1 SVSYGYFWRPTGGN
15 PSIDRQ
21 LFGDIGHG
29 VLTKFSL
36 LNRYFRSLALPAL
49 TSSVELDHLKD
60 DDRKLQLFT
69 HRFAPLH
76 RTNIVT
82 LSLVLGHG
90 LDDIYA
96 NVLSLLSLLKTLRVT
111 DGKAQTSRKA
121 HHLSRTRRFF
131 RRLINIRHALLFRCL
146 PRFKCLKT
154 LQLHRMA
161 IVLPYDLS
169 AQSVRPAHL
178 SNLNLCSVQI
188 LKNSATLSRQDLS
201 TEFINF
207 FSQSLESLSI
217 KNLTFDLASQTHPV
231 VAPRLCSLG
240 LSFAPSQSHG
250 LTPKTIE
257 TGHFEQIY
265 RQVLESFS
273 ESPSLESINICEP
286 IGLAQ
291 FKMLQSRGGFEMS
304 FK

>member
-1 SVSYGYFWRPTGGN
+1 
-15 PSIDRQ
+15 
-21 LFGDIGHG
+21 
-29 VLTKFSL
+29 
-36 LNRYFRSLALPAL
+36 
-49 TSSVELDHLKD
+49 
-60 DDRKLQLFT
+60 
-69 HRFAPLH
+69 
-76 RTNIVT
+76 
-82 LSLVLGHG
+82 
-90 LDDIYA
+90 
-96 NVLSLLSLLKTLRVT
+96 
-111 DGKAQTSRKA
+111 
-121 HHLSRTRRFF
+121 
-131 RRLINIRHALLFRCL
+131 
-146 PRFKCLKT
+146 
-154 LQLHRMA
+154 MA

-291 FKMLQSRGGFEMS
+291 FKMLQSRGGFRNV
-304 FK
+304 FQVTQ